1 MVPIADGNSSYSVL
15 VPVDYPNLSHY
26 LVHKAPSAAIFR
38 YLENTEPISS
48 FGLAPVEQ
56 YIPMII
62 SLSLWLLAIFLFYE
76 GISFHDE
83 SSRRFQSLSKRTI
96 LGTVHLLIY
105 SGIVTLFYS
114 LIFVVLTAGWP
125 NITGLGQQMTIIL
138 FRHPLIFVPVLMLLT
153 LYPSMSA
160 MLRFSGLDYSYEAAL
175 PPADIGRA
183 RNKFAART
191 GFFLSLI
198 IFGIAII
205 ISTAC
210 LINFFT
216 QPARL

>member
-26 LVHKAPSAAIFR
+26 LVHKAPSAAISR
-38 YLENTEPISS
+38 YVENTEPISS

-56 YIPMII
+56 YIPMVI
-62 SLSLWLLAIFLFYE
+62 SLSLWLLAVFLFYE
-76 GISFHDE
+76 GISFHEE
-83 SSRRFQSLSKRTI
+83 SNRRFQSLSKRAI

-138 FRHPLIFVPVLMLLT
+138 FRHPLIFVPVFMLLT

-160 MLRFSGLDYSYEAAL
+160 MLRFSGLDYSYEAPL

-183 RNKFAART
+183 
-191 GFFLSLI
+191 SLNNSPPES
-198 IFGIAII
+198 GWRG
-205 ISTAC
+205 SPP
-210 LINFFT
+210 
-216 QPARL
+216 PARA